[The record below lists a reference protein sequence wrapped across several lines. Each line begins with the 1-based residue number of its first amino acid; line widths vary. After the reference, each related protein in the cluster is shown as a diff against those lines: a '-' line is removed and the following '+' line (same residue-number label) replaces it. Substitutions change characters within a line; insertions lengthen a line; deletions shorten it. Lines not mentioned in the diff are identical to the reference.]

1 MEQVEKEA
9 EMTKNVKEKKEM
21 SEKAQEQKEQNKEG
35 NTMNVTEKNLKGD
48 EDMNKENKN
57 VNVDE
62 EVKKGNMKLWNA
74 VEKTNPYFTKAVN
87 YGKMHYTAISAY
99 YQIKVATSIWGPYGS
114 TWGLKDSEL
123 NITKIMDT
131 DMVIYK
137 AIFYYP
143 EGSFEIRNSI
153 KVSASDDDFL
163 KKLETDTLTKAL
175 SRLGFNADVFLG
187 YFDDSRYIDK
197 LKNELRQEKQ
207 QEKSNSQQPVSQK
220 SVEVDPVANSE
231 PENSE
236 LESPV
241 STSNV
246 NSNEYDDLLN
256 VGVIVLRNGDV
267 LVAEGSTFNN
277 KNILKSK
284 GFQWNG
290 DMKKWVKKIA

>member
-1 MEQVEKEA
+1 MVFVYEENLKEKSKEKEGKMN
-9 EMTKNVKEKKEM
+9 EKNTE
-21 SEKAQEQKEQNKEG
+21 EKALQGQ
-35 NTMNVTEKNLKGD
+35 EKNLKGD
-48 EDMNKENKN
+48 ESMNKENKDV
-57 VNVDE
+57 VNVEE
-62 EVKKGNMKLWNA
+62 EVKKQNMKLWNS
-74 VEKTNPYFTKAVN
+74 VEKTDPRFTKLIS
-87 YGKMHYTAISAY
+87 YGSRRFTAISAY
-99 YQIKVATSIWGPYGS
+99 YQIKTATKQWGSYGS
-114 TWGLKDSEL
+114 GWGLKNSEL
-123 NITKIMDT
+123 TIQTINNVEMAL
-131 DMVIYK
+131 YK
-137 AIFYYP
+137 ATFYFP
-143 EGSFEIRNSI
+143 NGEFEIRNSI
-153 KVSASDDDFL
+153 KIADDEFL

-187 YFDDSRYIDK
+187 YFDDSRYIEK

-207 QEKSNSQQPVSQK
+207 QEQEKSVNPQPVSQK
-220 SVEVDPVANSE
+220 STADETVANSE

-241 STSNV
+241 STSNT